1 MKKLYY
7 DAFLTGLVEVT
18 NPVSVEDK
26 PWKVEVTVAKN
37 RGAYRKGEHLW
48 VMRRDIVHKVG
59 TRNGFIRVKT
69 AEEIQR

>member
-26 PWKVEVTVAKN
+26 PWKVEVTVAKTLK
-37 RGAYRKGEHLW
+37 AYKLGDKLT
-48 VMRRDIVHKVG
+48 VFRRDIVHKVG
-59 TRNGFIRVKT
+59 TRNGFIMVKT